1 MLVVG
6 GLLRVYMSFPEG
18 RQVTIRYARPGDVL
32 GIAVL
37 VGGPADV
44 GVQTLAESGLFRV
57 DAAMLRA
64 AAHRRAL
71 HAGVRGLISA
81 CARSTARHA
90 GVACWRRS

>member
-6 GLLRVYMSFPEG
+6 GLLRVSMSFPEG

-71 HAGVRGLISA
+71 HAGVHGLISA